1 MAKVITTVIM
11 IILTLVCGIY
21 SVFAFH
27 CKGPILTNNYI
38 WLSESERKNIDEK
51 KEYRQASTVFGILSL
66 VFASDAVYFLT
77 RTKTFLVIAITAL
90 VIDMIY
96 GIISHRKSSK

>member
-1 MAKVITTVIM
+1 MAKVITAIIM

-38 WLSESERKNIDEK
+38 WLSQSERKNIDEK
-51 KEYRQASTVFGILSL
+51 KEYRQSSTVFGILSL
-66 VFASDAVYFLT
+66 VFASDAVYFFT
-77 RTKTFLVIAITAL
+77 GVKTFLVIAITAL

-96 GIISHRKSSK
+96 GIISSHSRSK